1 MKLARSSQCHRCA
14 NVLKS
19 IKKILF
25 STEFI
30 EKHRESPTD
39 FTRNRKFPFQLLV
52 CFLINFVK
60 GSYQAELDRFFQAIT
75 RSPIAR
81 RVVSKAAFTKAR
93 MKLKS
98 EAFIELNQHLIKG
111 FDASFPYQTWLGFRL
126 LVIDGT
132 TLTLPKIKEIIDH
145 FGVWN
150 GRQGEPCPAAR
161 ASQMYDPL
169 NRMTIKALIHP
180 KSIGEREQARQL
192 LSGILPNS
200 LILLDRGYPAFWLF
214 KLILIQGA
222 EFCARMPLNWKIVR
236 QFARSGKKEKI
247 ISLKVTPSVIKYCK
261 ELGLDLKP
269 MKLRLIRVLL
279 DTGESEILI
288 TSLIDKASRPVEIF
302 GELYHERWPVEEDYK
317 IMKCRMEMEAFT
329 GKSVLSINQ
338 DFHAN
343 VFAKNLVSMLTFS
356 AQTDLKSSGIK
367 EKHSHQINFSQAIGK
382 AKNLVVLLFQRTTAT
397 VIKLIQEFIK
407 VVSITT
413 EPVRPGR
420 KYPRN
425 HKTTKKRYYQNYKQ
439 VLS

>member
-1 MKLARSSQCHRCA
+1 MLA
-14 NVLKS
+14 
-19 IKKILF
+19 
-25 STEFI
+25 
-30 EKHRESPTD
+30 
-39 FTRNRKFPFQLLV
+39 
-52 CFLINFVK
+52 
-60 GSYQAELDRFFQAIT
+60 
-75 RSPIAR
+75 
-81 RVVSKAAFTKAR
+81 
-93 MKLKS
+93 
-98 EAFIELNQHLIKG
+98 
-111 FDASFPYQTWLGFRL
+111 
-126 LVIDGT
+126 IDGT
-132 TLTLPKIKEIIDH
+132 TLTLPKVKEISDH

-150 GRQGEPCPAAR
+150 GSHGEPCPKAR
-161 ASQMYDPL
+161 VSQLYDTL
-169 NRMTIKALIHP
+169 NRLTIKALINP
-180 KSIGEREQARQL
+180 KSVGEREQARQL

-222 EFCARMPLNWKIVR
+222 EFCARMPLSWKIVR

-247 ISLKVTPSVIKYCK
+247 ITLKVMPSVIKYCK
-261 ELGLDLKP
+261 ELGLDLNP
-269 MKLRLIRVLL
+269 LKLRLIRVTL

-288 TSLIDKASRPVEIF
+288 TSLLDKASHPVEIF

-356 AQTDLKSSGIK
+356 AQSDLKSAGVK
-367 EKHSHQINFSQAIGK
+367 EKHPHQINFSQAIGK
-382 AKNLVVLLFQRTTAT
+382 AKHVIVLLFQRTKAT
-397 VIKLIQEFIK
+397 VLKLIQEFIK
-407 VVSITT
+407 VVAITT

-425 HKTTKKRYYQNYKQ
+425 HKKTKKQYYPNYKR